1 MIASKDIHPERDVYY
16 LGAKVIDILF
26 DDKYSDGNYLDVFEE
41 LNFSENVSIN
51 LFTLV
56 LDWLYL
62 SGVVSGI
69 ENGRIIR
76 CS

>member
-16 LGAKVIDILF
+16 LGAKVINILS
-26 DDKYSDGNYLDVFEE
+26 DENYSSDSYLDIFEE
-41 LNFSENVSIN
+41 LNSSEDVSIN
-51 LFTLV
+51 LFVLV

-69 ENGRIIR
+69 EDGRVIR
-76 CS
+76 CF